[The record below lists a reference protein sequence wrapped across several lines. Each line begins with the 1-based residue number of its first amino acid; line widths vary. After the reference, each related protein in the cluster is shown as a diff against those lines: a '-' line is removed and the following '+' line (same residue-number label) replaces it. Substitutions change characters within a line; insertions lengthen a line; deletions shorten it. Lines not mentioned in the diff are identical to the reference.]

1 MEELVSVVI
10 TTYKRDI
17 SYVREALESVINQ
30 TYSNIEIFLID
41 DNGENSKYSKDLA
54 KLCQEY
60 NNVFYRPNKKNSGAQ
75 ISRNNGISYSNGKYV
90 AFLDDDD
97 IWRKD
102 KIEKQVALFTE
113 DSIGMVFCDGYSFPD
128 GDQSTL
134 SVFREASIYN
144 RPITFS
150 MELFNDFIG
159 STSQAIIRRSVFDI
173 VGNFDVDM
181 PARQDYEMWL
191 RISKKYKIVGSPEKL
206 LYYRVHPGDR
216 ISTNWNKCINSYLL
230 LLDKYKK
237 EYDLNRYAKAKLM
250 LRLAKAYKRNK
261 QVFKA
266 FLYTAKA
273 IMNSPS
279 CFFDILKRKIQK
291 KDFVEFY
298 EKKM

>member
-17 SYVREALESVINQ
+17 SYVKEALESVINQ
-30 TYSNIEIFLID
+30 TYSNIEVYLID
-41 DNGENSKYSKDLA
+41 DNGENSKYSKELSA
-54 KLCQEY
+54 LCQEY

-75 ISRNNGISYSNGKYV
+75 ISRNNGIAYSKGQYV

-102 KIEKQVALFTE
+102 KIEKQMSLFTE
-113 DSIGMVFCDGYSFPD
+113 DNIGMVFCDGYSFPD
-128 GDQSTL
+128 GDQSNL
-134 SVFREASIYN
+134 SVFREASIYD

-159 STSQAIIRRSVFDI
+159 STSQAIIRRSVFDV
-173 VGNFDVDM
+173 VGYFDVDM

-191 RISKKYKIVGSPEKL
+191 RISKKYKIVGSPERL

-230 LLDKYKK
+230 LLNKYKID
-237 EYDLNRYAKAKLM
+237 YDLNRYAKAKLM
-250 LRLAKAYKRNK
+250 LRLAMAYKRNK

-266 FLYTAKA
+266 IQYTMKA
-273 IMNSPS
+273 VKNSPS
-279 CFFDILKRKIQK
+279 CFFDILRRKIQK

-298 EKKM
+298 EKKL